1 MWQIATDVACLSV
14 CVSVGPKREPTTR
27 LNRLRCRLGYP
38 WTRLGN
44 NEPNIRWGSGSPQGK
59 GQFRGDIF
67 RRIEYPAG
75 AKLIRQVTAAM
86 RPLAASTAA
95 TCYQRS
101 LSRRVLLTGRWNI
114 VNRCNF
120 TIVKWRRDGTAITH
134 YSRQHFDGL

>member
-1 MWQIATDVACLSV
+1 MNQILGG
-14 CVSVGPKREPTTR
+14 GPDLPRGR
-27 LNRLRCRLGYP
+27 
-38 WTRLGN
+38 GN
-44 NEPNIRWGSGSPQGK
+44 SG
-59 GQFRGDIF
+59 GDIF

-75 AKLIRQVTAAM
+75 AKLIRQVAAAM

-114 VNRCNF
+114 INRCNF

-134 YSRQHFDGL
+134 YCREHFDGL